1 MNEEKTEII
10 LCNTSRTTRAVNAEK
25 VTIGS
30 ECIPYSSKAKNLGVF
45 FDDQLSMEPQI
56 NHLCKQMYC
65 ELRRIGQMAS
75 FLDRDSVQML
85 ISAFLFSRLDYC
97 NSLLVNVSNDMIG
110 KLQRFQNSAAR
121 LILRKPKYEH
131 VTPLLQELHWLPV
144 NVRFDYK
151 IAVLCHK
158 CLNNKAPVYLQTLLQ
173 PYTQCRALRSA
184 SKNLL

>member
-1 MNEEKTEII
+1 
-10 LCNTSRTTRAVNAEK
+10 
-25 VTIGS
+25 
-30 ECIPYSSKAKNLGVF
+30 
-45 FDDQLSMEPQI
+45 
-56 NHLCKQMYC
+56 
-65 ELRRIGQMAS
+65 
-75 FLDRDSVQML
+75 
-85 ISAFLFSRLDYC
+85 
-97 NSLLVNVSNDMIG
+97 MIG

-184 SKNLL
+184 SKNLLKVPSVRTKRLGERSFAYYAPRLWNSLPVGLRSIESEGTLKKQLKTLLFKKHYLR